1 MGRRQGSIT
10 VVERVH
16 SLTWGPAA
24 ATLRVYMAT
33 GSEGRERPR
42 VRTELAIRVRQI
54 GPPRESMEVTTTLD
68 VSRNGVLFRT
78 RQPYE
83 MHSTVWVIVPYD
95 PKSMGGDVEFPATV
109 VRIDPAADGSSEVAV
124 RFHSARSDPT
134 PVNVR
139 ERSVMPLH
147 TERRSKD
154 RSRLLLPIRVRG
166 EDGAEVSQT
175 VDISRTGL
183 LFRATRSYTVGQR
196 VWVAV
201 PFKPEEPPEEIESR
215 VVRIIERGSLLC
227 VAVQYNRTTGIRL
240 PTD

>member
-1 MGRRQGSIT
+1 M
-10 VVERVH
+10 
-16 SLTWGPAA
+16 P
-24 ATLRVYMAT
+24 

-109 VRIDPAADGSSEVAV
+109 VRVDNAADGSAEVAV

-139 ERSVMPLH
+139 ERSVMQLPS
-147 TERRSKD
+147 ERRSKD
-154 RSRLLLPIRVRG
+154 RSKLVLPIRVRG
-166 EDGAEVSQT
+166 ENGSEETQT
-175 VDISRTGL
+175 VDISRNGV
-183 LFRATRSYTVGQR
+183 LFKATRPYTVGQH
-196 VWVAV
+196 VWLAV
-201 PFKPEEPPEEIESR
+201 PFKPEETPEEIESR
-215 VVRIIERGSLLC
+215 VVRIIERGSTTC
-227 VAVQYNRTTGIRL
+227 VAVQYSRTTGMRV
-240 PTD
+240 PTS

>member
-1 MGRRQGSIT
+1 M
-10 VVERVH
+10 
-16 SLTWGPAA
+16 P
-24 ATLRVYMAT
+24 

-109 VRIDPAADGSSEVAV
+109 VRIDNSADGTSEVAV

-134 PVNVR
+134 PINVR
-139 ERSVMPLH
+139 ERSVMQLP
-147 TERRSKD
+147 TERRAKD
-154 RSRLLLPIRVRG
+154 RSKLILPIRVRG
-166 EDGAEVSQT
+166 EDGSEVTQT
-175 VDISRTGL
+175 VDISRTGA
-183 LFRATRSYTVGQR
+183 LFRATRSYTVGQH

-201 PFKPEEPPEEIESR
+201 PYKESEPPEEIDSR
-215 VVRIIERGSLLC
+215 VVRIIERGSTLC
-227 VAVQYNRTTGIRL
+227 VAVQYSRTTGVRA
-240 PTD
+240 PAS

>member
-1 MGRRQGSIT
+1 M
-10 VVERVH
+10 
-16 SLTWGPAA
+16 P
-24 ATLRVYMAT
+24 

-109 VRIDPAADGSSEVAV
+109 VRVDNAADGTSEVAV

-134 PVNVR
+134 PINVR
-139 ERSVMPLH
+139 ERSVMQLPS
-147 TERRSKD
+147 ERRSKD
-154 RSRLLLPIRVRG
+154 RSKLVLPIRVRG
-166 EDGAEVSQT
+166 ENGSEETQT
-175 VDISRTGL
+175 VDISRTGV
-183 LFRATRSYTVGQR
+183 LFKAAQSYTVGQHL
-196 VWVAV
+196 WLTL
-201 PFKPEEPPEEIESR
+201 PFKPGEPAEEIESR
-215 VVRIIERGSLLC
+215 VVRIIERGSSLC
-227 VAVQYNRTTGIRL
+227 VAVQYSRAAAVRL
-240 PTD
+240 PVS

>member
-1 MGRRQGSIT
+1 M
-10 VVERVH
+10 
-16 SLTWGPAA
+16 P
-24 ATLRVYMAT
+24 

-54 GPPRESMEVTTTLD
+54 GPPRESMEITTTLD

-109 VRIDPAADGSSEVAV
+109 VRIDNAADGTAEVAV

-139 ERSVMPLH
+139 ERSVMQLP
-147 TERRSKD
+147 TERRAKD
-154 RSRLLLPIRVRG
+154 RSKLMLPIRVRG
-166 EDGAEVSQT
+166 ENGSEVTET
-175 VDISRTGL
+175 VDVSRTGA
-183 LFRATRSYTVGQR
+183 LFRATRSYAVGQHVR
-196 VWVAV
+196 VAV
-201 PFKPEEPPEEIESR
+201 PFKETETPEEIDCR
-215 VVRIIERGSLLC
+215 VVRIIERGSTLC
-227 VAVQYNRTTGIRL
+227 VAVQFSRTTSIRV

>member
-1 MGRRQGSIT
+1 M
-10 VVERVH
+10 
-16 SLTWGPAA
+16 TWSRAA
-24 ATLRVYMAT
+24 DTLQAMP

-109 VRIDPAADGSSEVAV
+109 VRIDNSADGTAEVAV

-134 PVNVR
+134 PINVR
-139 ERSVMPLH
+139 ERSVMQLP
-147 TERRSKD
+147 TERRSKE
-154 RSRLLLPIRVRG
+154 RSKMNLPIRVRG
-166 EDGAEVSQT
+166 EDGSEVTET
-175 VDISRTGL
+175 VDISRTGT
-183 LFRATRSYTVGQR
+183 LFRASRSYTVGQH
-196 VWVAV
+196 VWVAL
-201 PFKPEEPPEEIESR
+201 PFKDDEKPEEIESR
-215 VVRIIERGSLLC
+215 VVRIIERGSTLC
-227 VAVQYNRTTGIRL
+227 VAVQYSRTTGVRVPV

>member
-1 MGRRQGSIT
+1 M
-10 VVERVH
+10 
-16 SLTWGPAA
+16 P
-24 ATLRVYMAT
+24 

-83 MHSTVWVIVPYD
+83 LHSTVWVIVPYD

-109 VRIDPAADGSSEVAV
+109 VRIDNAADGTAEVAV

-134 PVNVR
+134 PVSVR
-139 ERSVMPLH
+139 ERSVMQLPS
-147 TERRSKD
+147 ERRAKD
-154 RSRLLLPIRVRG
+154 RSKLILPIRVRG
-166 EDGAEVSQT
+166 ENGSEVTET
-175 VDISRTGL
+175 VDISRTGA
-183 LFRATRSYTVGQR
+183 LFRATQSYTVGQH

-201 PFKPEEPPEEIESR
+201 PFKETEKPEEIESR
-215 VVRIIERGSLLC
+215 VVRIIERGSTLC
-227 VAVQYNRTTGIRL
+227 VAVQYSRTTSVRVS
-240 PTD
+240 TD

>member
-1 MGRRQGSIT
+1 M
-10 VVERVH
+10 
-16 SLTWGPAA
+16 P
-24 ATLRVYMAT
+24 

-109 VRIDPAADGSSEVAV
+109 VRVDNAPDGSAEVAV

-134 PVNVR
+134 PINVR
-139 ERSVMPLH
+139 ERSVMPLPS
-147 TERRSKD
+147 ERRSKD
-154 RSRLLLPIRVRG
+154 RSKLILPIRVRG
-166 EDGAEVSQT
+166 EEGSEETQT
-175 VDISRTGL
+175 VDISRTGV
-183 LFRATRSYTVGQR
+183 LFKATRPYTVGQR

-201 PFKPEEPPEEIESR
+201 PFKPEQPPEEIDSR
-215 VVRIIERGSLLC
+215 VVRIIERGATMC
-227 VAVQYNRTTGIRL
+227 VAVQYNRTTGIRV
-240 PTD
+240 PTS

>member
-1 MGRRQGSIT
+1 M
-10 VVERVH
+10 
-16 SLTWGPAA
+16 P
-24 ATLRVYMAT
+24 

-109 VRIDPAADGSSEVAV
+109 VRVDSSADGSAEVAV

-134 PVNVR
+134 PINVR
-139 ERSVMPLH
+139 ERSVMQLPS
-147 TERRSKD
+147 ERRSKD
-154 RSRLLLPIRVRG
+154 RSKLMLPVRVRG
-166 EDGAEVSQT
+166 EGGSEETQT

-183 LFRATRSYTVGQR
+183 LFKAARSYTVGQH
-196 VWVAV
+196 VWIVV
-201 PFKPEEPPEEIESR
+201 PYQPDQPPEEIESR
-215 VVRIIERGSLLC
+215 VVRIIERGSITC
-227 VAVQYNRTTGIRL
+227 VAVQYTRTAGIRV
-240 PTD
+240 PAS